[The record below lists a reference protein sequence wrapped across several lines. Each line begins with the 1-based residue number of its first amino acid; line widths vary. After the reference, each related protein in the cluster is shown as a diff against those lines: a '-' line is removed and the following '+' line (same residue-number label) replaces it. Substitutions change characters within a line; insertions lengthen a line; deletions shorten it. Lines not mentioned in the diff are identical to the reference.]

1 MSEQPENDD
10 RTEDPTQRKLEQA
23 IEKGDV
29 AKSQEIGTFFVLCGF
44 TLALL
49 VAAGWSARDAA
60 LSLRSFLMN
69 AHQVPSDGA
78 AFFNVTKQGVMTGF
92 AALGM
97 PFAFILVAALAGALI
112 QHKPLWTFEP
122 MMPKFDR
129 ISPMAGAKRM
139 FGKDAWVN
147 FAKGLAKTGLVG
159 VVLWI
164 TLWNEHDR
172 LEAFAQMDVTALLP
186 ATLALTIKL
195 MASALALFAVIA
207 IGDFGWQRY
216 SWYQRQ
222 KMTKQELKD
231 EYKNSEGNPEV
242 KAKLRQI
249 RASRVRKRMMAAVPK
264 ATVIITNPTHFAVAL
279 RYEAGMAAPLC
290 LAKGVDAVAL
300 KIREVA
306 GEHEVPI
313 VENPPLARALYA
325 TVEIDDEI
333 PVEHYQAVAE
343 VIGYVLRLK
352 GRRA

>member
-1 MSEQPENDD
+1 MAEEADKED
-10 RTEDPTQRKLEQA
+10 RTEEPTQRKLDDA
-23 IEKGDV
+23 AEKGDV
-29 AKSQEIGTFFVLCGF
+29 PRSQEIGTFFVLCGF

-49 VAAGWSARDAA
+49 VAAGWSAREAM
-60 LSLRSFLMN
+60 LSLRAFLMN
-69 AHQVPSDGA
+69 AHQVPSDSA
-78 AFFNVTKQGVMTGF
+78 AFMQVTQRGVLTGF
-92 AALGM
+92 MALGL
-97 PFAFILVAALAGALI
+97 PFAFILCAALVGALI
-112 QHKPLWTFEP
+112 QHKPLWTVDP
-122 MMPKFDR
+122 LMPKFNR

-139 FGKDAWVN
+139 FGKDAWIN
-147 FAKGLAKTGLVG
+147 FAKGLAKTSLIGA
-159 VVLWI
+159 VVWF
-164 TLWNEHDR
+164 TLWGEHDR
-172 LEAFAQMDVTALLP
+172 LEAFTQMNVEALMP
-186 ATLALTIKL
+186 ATLILAIKL
-195 MASALALFAVIA
+195 MGTVLALFAIIA
-207 IGDFGWQRY
+207 IGDFVWQRF

-249 RASRVRKRMMAAVPK
+249 RAQRVRRRMMAAVPE

-279 RYEAGMAAPLC
+279 RYEPGMPAPIC
-290 LAKGVDAVAL
+290 LAKGVDALAL

-306 GEHEVPI
+306 GEHRVPI

-325 TVEIDDEI
+325 RVEIDAEI